1 MGASHWSNGK
11 NHEKKVE
18 NSYISNKKSNYK
30 KEKNTN
36 IFIIKADN
44 RSGTNENNNKNE
56 KNKIY
61 EMMNNVSIENLQ
73 TKQITKTDYSNAPDR
88 EVKEYEEFCNRFK
101 FIEKNNITV
110 KVNEIF
116 AQEFSINNS
125 VHPKFQKKNQS
136 IESKDK
142 EIELIERR
150 RFYTY
155 SIRTFED
162 ITHIIYVFK
171 ATKKGNFKI
180 NFTSETVNVNVK

>member
-44 RSGTNENNNKNE
+44 RSGTNEDNNKNE

-61 EMMNNVSIENLQ
+61 EMMNNISIENLQ

-101 FIEKNNITV
+101 FIEKNNIKV

-116 AQEFSINNS
+116 AQEFSLNNS
-125 VHPKFQKKNQS
+125 VHPKFQKKFNL
-136 IESKDK
+136 SKVK
-142 EIELIERR
+142 I
-150 RFYTY
+150 
-155 SIRTFED
+155 
-162 ITHIIYVFK
+162 
-171 ATKKGNFKI
+171 KK
-180 NFTSETVNVNVK
+180 

>member
-1 MGASHWSNGK
+1 MLRI
-11 NHEKKVE
+11 EK
-18 NSYISNKKSNYK
+18 
-30 KEKNTN
+30 
-36 IFIIKADN
+36 
-44 RSGTNENNNKNE
+44 
-56 KNKIY
+56 
-61 EMMNNVSIENLQ
+61 Q
-73 TKQITKTDYSNAPDR
+73 
-88 EVKEYEEFCNRFK
+88 EFCNRFK

-180 NFTSETVNVNVK
+180 NFSSETVNVNVK

>member
-1 MGASHWSNGK
+1 MGVSHGSNGK

-18 NSYISNKKSNYK
+18 NNYISNKTGNYK
-30 KEKNTN
+30 KEKNKN
-36 IFIIKADN
+36 IFKIKVDN
-44 RSGTNENNNKNE
+44 RNGTNENNNKNE

-125 VHPKFQKKNQS
+125 VHPKFKK
-136 IESKDK
+136 K
-142 EIELIERR
+142 
-150 RFYTY
+150 
-155 SIRTFED
+155 
-162 ITHIIYVFK
+162 
-171 ATKKGNFKI
+171 KI
-180 NFTSETVNVNVK
+180 NLSKVKIKK